1 MLLDANDAD
10 RSVLDRTF
18 DACVIG
24 SGPAGVTVARRLAA
38 RGFTVALMEGGGLDL
53 ESESQDLFQGE
64 VVGLDY
70 YPLEDA
76 RLRMFGGSSMH
87 WGGRCR
93 ELEAMSFEAL
103 PFEPLRAWPIAKT
116 DLDPYQ
122 GETDDILDLPAT
134 DEAPDLPIE
143 QKEDRFHRIQYR
155 YSPPTRFG
163 EKYRDEIAANPAI
176 TCLVNAN
183 LVDLR
188 LADGFEDG
196 LSTVTGAVFR
206 SFTPGDPGFTVA
218 ARFFVL
224 CLGGLENPRALL
236 NCTSQIPVGIGNQN
250 DMVGRFFCEHPH
262 YRLGQIYYERPIPE
276 AEVLA
281 TPEEVYA
288 PTRAFM
294 DKHEV
299 LSFSLLVTPQLEPPL
314 SFGAELV
321 RSAGCVA
328 GFTERLAEGVF
339 GRDLNC
345 DRGGLSMYFAQGEGQ
360 HAVQARLAA
369 HSEQSLQRD
378 SRVKLADERD
388 AFGLRRI
395 AFDWRIGEI
404 DIHTMR
410 TAALELGAHY
420 AEQGIGRVQVDAW
433 LLEAEGTAL
442 PGLDQGHRVGGHHHM
457 CATRMSADPREGVV
471 DADCKV
477 HGVANL
483 YIGGSS
489 VFASSGYANPTYTI
503 VQLALRLGDHLDSL
517 LRV

>member
-10 RSVLDRTF
+10 RGVLARTF

-38 RGFTVALMEGGGLDL
+38 RGLSVALMEGGGLDL
-53 ESESQDLFQGE
+53 ESASQDLYQGA

-93 ELEAMSFEAL
+93 ELDAMNFEAL
-103 PFEPLRAWPIAKT
+103 PFETMRAWPITRA

-122 GETDDILDLPAT
+122 AEADAILDLPAI
-134 DEAPDLPIE
+134 DEAPDLPIT
-143 QKEDRFHRIQYR
+143 QKEERFHRIQYR

-163 EKYRDEIAANPAI
+163 EKYKDEIAASAEI

-188 LADGFEDG
+188 LDDG
-196 LSTVTGAVFR
+196 LGTVTGAVFR
-206 SFTPGDPGFTVA
+206 SFAPDDPGFTVD
-218 ARFFVL
+218 ARFYVL
-224 CLGGLENPRALL
+224 CLGGLETPRALL
-236 NCTSQIPVGIGNQN
+236 NFTSQIPAGIGNQN

-262 YRLGQIYYERPIPE
+262 YRLGQVYYERPIPE
-276 AEVLA
+276 AEVLE
-281 TPEEVYA
+281 TPEEAYA
-288 PTRAFM
+288 PTMGFVE
-294 DKHEV
+294 KHET
-299 LSFSLLVTPQLEPPL
+299 LSFSVLVTPQLAPPL
-314 SFGAELV
+314 TFGAELV
-321 RSAGCVA
+321 RSAGCVT
-328 GFTERLAEGVF
+328 GFTERLAEGVL
-339 GRDLNC
+339 GKSLNC

-360 HAVQARLAA
+360 QAVQGRVSIHA
-369 HSEQSLQRD
+369 EQSLQRD

-395 AFDWRIGEI
+395 ALDWQVGEL

-420 AEQGIGRVQVDAW
+420 AEQGIGRVRVDDW
-433 LLEAEGTAL
+433 LMEAEGSSL

-471 DADCKV
+471 DGDCKV
-477 HGVANL
+477 HGVSNL

-503 VQLALRLGDHLDSL
+503 VQLALRLGDHLDGL
-517 LRV
+517 LRA